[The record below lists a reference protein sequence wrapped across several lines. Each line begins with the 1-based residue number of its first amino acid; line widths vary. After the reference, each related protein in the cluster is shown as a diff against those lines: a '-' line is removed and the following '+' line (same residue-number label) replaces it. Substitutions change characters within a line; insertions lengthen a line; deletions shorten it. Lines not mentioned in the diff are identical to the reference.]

1 MFFRCVNIVVF
12 LSLFYFEGRF
22 FLKFDTIL
30 ANNGLSRLRIG
41 MVTVLKKAALC
52 VAVVIAGSALAHA
65 ETQSVKDK
73 VSLSPFAAL
82 DNVIED
88 LMAPSKVIKLPPSVM
103 ITETEALVGKAPTI
117 GQIVRATPPVENDIL
132 KNNGIVNEPAKKI
145 EAEEKT
151 SQDESVLKTR
161 ITDIPKGTL
170 FEFTT
175 DLFIPAN
182 KGGYLFLHG
191 EPKFT
196 FETGLNSGQEALFSS
211 GKNAAACILESN
223 KSYVMMKGANGA
235 GTSPTSLYIR
245 DVTFYSGTSDY
256 AGFVVFDFEP
266 KTPKGLSAAEAAK
279 NTVNISVS
287 CMLDAENA
295 ISGGFKTTT
304 LGFLDKSLN
313 GLFKFS
319 LPQYIEI

>member
-1 MFFRCVNIVVF
+1 
-12 LSLFYFEGRF
+12 
-22 FLKFDTIL
+22 
-30 ANNGLSRLRIG
+30 
-41 MVTVLKKAALC
+41 MVTVLKKAAIC
-52 VAVVIAGSALAHA
+52 AAIVMAGSALAHA
-65 ETQSVKDK
+65 ETKSAKDK
-73 VSLSPFAAL
+73 VSPFTAL

-88 LMAPSKVIKLPPSVM
+88 LMEPAEVIKLPPSVM

-117 GQIVRATPPVENDIL
+117 GQIVRAIPPVENDIL

-145 EAEEKT
+145 EVEEKAR
-151 SQDESVLKTR
+151 QDESVLKTR

-196 FETGLNSGQEALFSS
+196 FETGLNSGKEALFSS

-235 GTSPTSLYIR
+235 GTSPTSLYVR
-245 DVTFYSGTSDY
+245 NVTFYSGTNDY
-256 AGFVVFDFEP
+256 SGFVVFDFEP
-266 KTPKGLSAAEAAK
+266 KTPKGLSAAEASK

-287 CMLDAENA
+287 CMLDEENSV
-295 ISGGFKTTT
+295 SGGFKTTT